1 MGNEWNIRRCLMAI
15 YSLLDVNVIPEED
28 YPEIAEGLSNPHYP
42 VLREKV
48 YEALLHNSCNYS
60 QAQVRRLTYYIF
72 FQHLRIRQEG
82 YFPVLK
88 TSIRPSSA
96 MSAAPNG

>member
-42 VLREKV
+42 VLRRK
-48 YEALLHNSCNYS
+48 CMK
-60 QAQVRRLTYYIF
+60 RCCI
-72 FQHLRIRQEG
+72 I
-82 YFPVLK
+82 
-88 TSIRPSSA
+88 
-96 MSAAPNG
+96 AAIIPRHRSGG